1 MAEAMQG
8 IMSLP
13 PEMGGMENAP
23 RTFLTPEDDAT
34 LNRLRESVS
43 PQEFSQQMFDAAEQ
57 VDPQMVMQLRSMLR
71 GMQLPPELITAMQQM
86 VEALLDEP
94 QNYEE
99 NRREFI
105 KEGVPEDLLPE
116 QFDPMYLTAL
126 NMALDQLSGPMVQG
140 FAAGGLVRNPIA
152 QGIAS
157 LGRNGD
163 TMLAH
168 ITPGEARMLR
178 RWGGSGTINP
188 ATGLPEFFLKAI
200 AKAVGGAFKAV
211 GKAVTGA
218 VKGVANAVKS
228 FAKSSIGRIVTSVA
242 LGFFLG
248 PAAASMLGVTSAAGV
263 AAISGFVGGAGSTLL
278 AGGSIKDALKT
289 GALGGLTAGAISGV
303 TGGAAAFQSGSYTG
317 PTTISGQAEKLT
329 EQWNKLTGGAKPTLG
344 ATGETLDE
352 VAAAKG
358 APTTAGPSGATS
370 AQSVPNYKINPA
382 TGKLEFDG
390 TFTNYQT
397 DRLGQTIG
405 TQTTGTPRFGPA
417 APLEAA
423 AQNLDELKLDAISG
437 RTQAVPSPVLE
448 QTGVPAPATNLSSY
462 TGTGARVQPSLS
474 GTSAPPTSPAPSL
487 ARTDLSGYTGTG
499 ARVQPSLSGT
509 GLVDDSG
516 FRMLSS
522 AEARSV
528 YAHPNYN
535 PALSANAQYDK
546 LFPSG
551 APTQPML
558 GEGLKIPGTSTTPR
572 LDAMNITGGT
582 DAASQ
587 PGVMELLKNQEYKQA
602 LGRAYDYISPTSI
615 QEAGRLN
622 AQDVYAKT
630 LAQTGSKE
638 LAMKAYESAMPGL
651 LATYGPMAAAGT
663 GAAYM
668 LGAFDVQQPPTPQL
682 PPSGSELFDRNPYL
696 LNPMINTI
704 YASTGKPYQFV
715 SGGATLGAVEGMPST
730 ASGNFSEFL
739 PPTPIPLP
747 GPRTYLRKGGIAS
760 LDRRNYPRRTG
771 EISGPGTG
779 TSDDVPAMLSDG
791 EFVFTAK
798 AVRAMGNG
806 SRRKGAKRMYALM
819 KALENKG

>member
-71 GMQLPPELITAMQQM
+71 GMQLPPELIDAMQQM
-86 VEALLDEP
+86 IEALLDEP

-126 NMALDQLSGPMVQG
+126 NMALDQVSRPMVQG

-168 ITPGEARMLR
+168 ITPSEARMLR

-188 ATGLPEFFLKAI
+188 ATGLPEFFLKKLF
-200 AKAVGGAFKAV
+200 KAVGGAFKAV

-228 FAKSSIGRIVTSVA
+228 FAKSSVGRIVTSVA

-248 PAAASMLGVTSAAGV
+248 PAAAGMLGVTSAAGV

-303 TGGAAAFQSGSYTG
+303 TGGAAAFQKGSYTG
-317 PTTISGQAEKLT
+317 PTTISGQAQKLT
-329 EQWNKLTGGAKPTLG
+329 DQWNQLTGGAKPTLG
-344 ATGETLDE
+344 TTPGAAGETLDE

-358 APTTAGPSGATS
+358 APTTAGPSGATG

-382 TGKLEFDG
+382 TGKMEFDG

-397 DRLGQTIG
+397 NRLGQTVG
-405 TQTTGTPRFGPA
+405 TQTTGTPRFGGA
-417 APLEAA
+417 SPLEAA
-423 AQNLDELKLDAISG
+423 TQNLDELKLDVIGG
-437 RTQAVPSPVLE
+437 RTQAVPMPSMETRLLDAGATSP
-448 QTGVPAPATNLSSY
+448 TAAATNLSSY
-462 TGTGARVQPSLS
+462 TGAGPRMPVQLS
-474 GTSAPPTSPAPSL
+474 GMGTTPSAAAAPAGGANYLTDPLGRFGGPTTSPVSAPTPNYLLESPALAGGPNMPPVNIPS
-487 ARTDLSGYTGTG
+487 AGTG
-499 ARVQPSLSGT
+499 AG
-509 GLVDDSG
+509 
-516 FRMLSS
+516 
-522 AEARSV
+522 
-528 YAHPNYN
+528 
-535 PALSANAQYDK
+535 
-546 LFPSG
+546 
-551 APTQPML
+551 
-558 GEGLKIPGTSTTPR
+558 
-572 LDAMNITGGT
+572 
-582 DAASQ
+582 SQ
-587 PGVMELLKNQEYKQA
+587 AGVMDLLKQGEYKQA

-622 AQDVYAKT
+622 AQNAYANT

-638 LAMKAYESAMPGL
+638 LAMKAYESAMPGM

-668 LGAFDVQQPPTPQL
+668 LGAFDVKQPPKPEI
-682 PPSGSELFDRNPYL
+682 PVSGAELYARNPYL
-696 LNPMINTI
+696 ITPDISTI
-704 YASTGKPYQFV
+704 YASTGRPYEFTT
-715 SGGATLGAVEGMPST
+715 GGATLGSSGVMPF
-730 ASGNFSEFL
+730 AGSEYF
-739 PPTPIPLP
+739 TQ
-747 GPRTYLRKGGIAS
+747 PRYMKKGGVAS
-760 LDRRNYPRRTG
+760 LTRDNYPRRTG